1 MLRRVVRPVFA
12 LALLAVAPAARAQAT
27 SYQSIR
33 VDVTAYAAYGAADA
47 ASWGAG
53 AAIEPKFNVTDN
65 LAAGLRLEGAGF
77 VTQQVKVSAGGTS
90 ANVSQS
96 ARAVTA
102 LLAKADYYLTTAP
115 VRPFLGVGAGFYRI
129 GAGSQSVSSGGS
141 VVQTA
146 SAFSGFGF
154 APQLGIN
161 LGGFRLA
168 ATYHVITG
176 GDIVVATQAVGATAP
191 TQVKLAKNFF
201 AFELGGTFGGN
212 RRAPRDVGGTQE
224 VTPPRM

>member
-1 MLRRVVRPVFA
+1 MLRRVVPLLAVR
-12 LALLAVAPAARAQAT
+12 ALLAAARAARAQAAN
-27 SYQSIR
+27 YQPIR
-33 VDVTAYAAYGAADA
+33 VDVTAFAAYGPADA
-47 ASWGAG
+47 TSWGG
-53 AAIEPKFNVTDN
+53 GVAIEPKFNVTDS

-115 VRPFLGVGAGFYRI
+115 VRPFVGIGAGFYRI
-129 GAGSQSVSSGGS
+129 GSGSQSVSSGGTGAT
-141 VVQTA
+141 VVQSA

-154 APQLGIN
+154 APQVGLN

-168 ATYHVITG
+168 ATYHIITG
-176 GDIVVATQAVGATAP
+176 GDMVVATQAIGATTP
-191 TQVKLAKNFF
+191 SQVKLSKNYF
-201 AFELGGTFGGN
+201 AFELGGTIGGR
-212 RRAPRDVGGTQE
+212 RRAGAQ
-224 VTPPRM
+224 

>member
-1 MLRRVVRPVFA
+1 MLRRVVPLLAV
-12 LALLAVAPAARAQAT
+12 LALLAAARAAHAQA
-27 SYQSIR
+27 SNYQSIR
-33 VDVTAYAAYGAADA
+33 VDVTAFAAYGPADA
-47 ASWGAG
+47 VSWGGG

-77 VTQQVKVSAGGTS
+77 VTQQVKVSSGSTN

-102 LLAKADYYLTTAP
+102 LLAKADYYLTDAP
-115 VRPFLGVGAGFYRI
+115 VRPFLGIGAGFYRI

-141 VVQTA
+141 GASVVQSA

-154 APQLGIN
+154 APQVGIN

-176 GDIVVATQAVGATAP
+176 GDMVMVTQAIGATAP
-191 TQVKLAKNFF
+191 TQVKLSKNYF
-201 AFELGGTFGGN
+201 AFELGGTIGGN
-212 RRAPRDVGGTQE
+212 RISP
-224 VTPPRM
+224 